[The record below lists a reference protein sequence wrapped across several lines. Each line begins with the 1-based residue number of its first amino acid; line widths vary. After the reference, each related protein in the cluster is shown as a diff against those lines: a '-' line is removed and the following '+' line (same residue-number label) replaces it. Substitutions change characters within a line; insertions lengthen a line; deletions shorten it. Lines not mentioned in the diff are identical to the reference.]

1 MPGTLAIRRL
11 SLVMIVPPD
20 HPEPESLRLR
30 VDEAMCG
37 SLPTALSEAIG
48 DWPGEGVL
56 RIRRVEIDLAVEAA
70 LAPERIASRL
80 ARAIADALF
89 AAQKDGERVLTYPD
103 RAHFLAAF
111 LQELAQGSAWQRW
124 WFRSFDGLKPLSCS
138 AAIRTT
144 VLADPAEGLE
154 ALLTMSS
161 SGAATVLGALTA
173 GDAATVLDG
182 LARLGPASVPI
193 EAAIAVVADTGAS
206 VIPSVPVATPAA
218 QALAIFLEAARRQR
232 DHAGPLL
239 AQIAQAIV
247 ALDWVLASQRTEAVR
262 EILLSLKGE
271 VLTPPLS
278 MLDASL
284 VARVAPLLTLP
295 AEARRAVLDGAA
307 VRRGITTKPVAHTS
321 CRYTPFG
328 GLFLLLPSLPSEA
341 IAAAVAGASSTEDL
355 PLDQVIGALVIA
367 ACAGGERVLHVLAD
381 PVWRD
386 LFALPNRL
394 GVADL
399 ADRLTGLAASVWPL
413 LDALGEALETRQDAR
428 FLLPP
433 RLVVGSRSGVRVIAG
448 LARGVLSD
456 FARRLPGGFARSSAA
471 FLWRNLLS
479 VSAAVDETPHGLSV
493 VLNRPP
499 LDVLLALSGVADADI
514 WGPLGVRLCLRRERI

>member
-1 MPGTLAIRRL
+1 MPGTLAIRNM
-11 SLVMIVPPD
+11 SLVTITPRDYPD
-20 HPEPESLRLR
+20 PESLRLR
-30 VDEAMCG
+30 IEEAVRG
-37 SLPTALSEAIG
+37 SLPTALSEGIG

-70 LAPERIASRL
+70 LPPERIASRL

-89 AAQKDGERVLTYPD
+89 TAQKDGERVLSYPD

-111 LQELAQGSAWQRW
+111 LQELAQGRAWQRW

-138 AAIRTT
+138 AAIRTA
-144 VLADPAEGLE
+144 VLADPGGGLE

-161 SGAATVLGALTA
+161 SDAAAVLAALTA

-182 LARLGPASVPI
+182 LAGLGPANIPI
-193 EAAIAVVADTGAS
+193 EAAIAIVADTDVS
-206 VIPSVPVATPAA
+206 VIPFFPIAAPAA
-218 QALAIFLEAARRQR
+218 QALAIFLEAARRHR
-232 DHAGPLL
+232 DHVGPLL
-239 AQIAQAIV
+239 AQIALAIV
-247 ALDWVLASQRTEAVR
+247 ALDHVLATQRTKAVR
-262 EILLSLKGE
+262 EILPSLKGE
-271 VLTPPLS
+271 APTPQLS
-278 MLDASL
+278 MLDARL

-295 AEARRAVLDGAA
+295 AAARRAVLDGAA
-307 VRRGITTKPVAHTS
+307 VRRGITTKPVARTS
-321 CRYTPFG
+321 RRYTPFG
-328 GLFLLLPSLPSEA
+328 GLFLLLPSLPSEK
-341 IAAAVAGASSTEDL
+341 IAAAIAGASSAEDV
-355 PLDQVIGALVIA
+355 PLDRVIGALVIA
-367 ACAGGERVLHVLAD
+367 ACAGRERVLHVLAD

-386 LFALPNRL
+386 LFALPNRV

-413 LDALGEALETRQDAR
+413 LNALGEALETRQDAR

-433 RLVVGSRSGVRVIAG
+433 RLVVGSSGGVRVIAG
-448 LARGVLSD
+448 LARGVLSH
-456 FARRLPGGFARSSAA
+456 FARRLPGGFARSSAV

-514 WGPLGVRLCLRRERI
+514 WGPQGVRLCLRRERI